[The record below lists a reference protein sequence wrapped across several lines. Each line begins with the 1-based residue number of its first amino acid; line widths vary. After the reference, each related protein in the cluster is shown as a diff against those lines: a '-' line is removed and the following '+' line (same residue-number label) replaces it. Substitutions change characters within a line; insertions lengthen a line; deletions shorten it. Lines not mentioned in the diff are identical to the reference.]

1 MVVFLDLEDD
11 VEPPE
16 QTDLWA
22 GHHESI
28 GILRHFGRGAQLA
41 GKEKEVERPNPNREL
56 GITKALGCYP

>member
-16 QTDLWA
+16 QSNHWSTYH
-22 GHHESI
+22 GNIS
-28 GILRHFGRGAQLA
+28 GMRSFGGEGQHQEA
-41 GKEKEVERPNPNREL
+41 ENEEERENPNREM